1 MKISNGLPNPL
12 SSFLTDSVSN
22 FRIRGTSYWEGT
34 TGFDGGCVRVQDTD
48 GNFLRTSSSS
58 QVSGNIL
65 HRLNEPEW
73 YFLMSEL
80 FYSGCFFFTSSSF
93 FFALSFDVMARKAVR
108 KNIDLFFSLLT
119 ILFGYLYICGND
131 LRIFTSFYKIMFV
144 TAHVIAVLVYASLF
158 IGTWITSAS

>member
-1 MKISNGLPNPL
+1 MKISHGLPNPL
-12 SSFLTDSVSN
+12 SSFLTDSVPN

-80 FYSGCFFFTSSSF
+80 FFLVDSFFLRLLFFHAFLWCYGKKSSEKKLLIYSSVYWQFYSGTCTFVEMIFESSRRFIKSC
-93 FFALSFDVMARKAVR
+93 LLLLM
-108 KNIDLFFSLLT
+108 SLLSWSMH
-119 ILFGYLYICGND
+119 LCL
-131 LRIFTSFYKIMFV
+131 
-144 TAHVIAVLVYASLF
+144 
-158 IGTWITSAS
+158 